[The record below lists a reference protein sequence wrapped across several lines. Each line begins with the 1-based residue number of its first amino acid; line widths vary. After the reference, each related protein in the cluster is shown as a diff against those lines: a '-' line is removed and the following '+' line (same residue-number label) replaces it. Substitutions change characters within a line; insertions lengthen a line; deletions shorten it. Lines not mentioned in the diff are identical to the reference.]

1 MMKLR
6 KKTHQIPI
14 GKVKNLLSSLTD
26 NNMDKRKK
34 WLLFGIIVYILSPVD
49 ILPDVLPVVGYAD
62 DVVLPILLL
71 VAEHL
76 ISDKKEA
83 PKEAKKIS

>member
-6 KKTHQIPI
+6 KKTHQTPV

-34 WLLFGIIVYILSPVD
+34 WLLFGIVIYILSPVD

-62 DVVLPILLL
+62 DVILPILLFI
-71 VAEHL
+71 ADRI
-76 ISDKKEA
+76 ISDKKEE